1 MLEIA
6 NIFFSEVSFIP
17 HGHCYLWKPEL
28 VWLHV
33 ASDAAIALAYYSI
46 PLTLV
51 YFVQQRQDVPMR
63 LIFILFGAFIVCCG
77 TTHVMEI
84 WTLWHPDYWLSGFV
98 KAITATISVATAAIL
113 IPLIPRA
120 IALPSLESVNLA
132 LLHEIGKS
140 KKTEEALRASQARLS
155 GILNIASDAI
165 ISVDI
170 KQEIQLFNKGA
181 EAIFGYRAEHILGQ
195 PLDLLLPDRLRSVHR
210 RHIEDFTSSSEVAKK
225 MGERRGIVG
234 LRQDGTEFPA
244 EASISKLELK
254 DEKVLTVILRDIT
267 ERRQTEEALK
277 QKNQQLERA
286 LEKLQLAQ
294 AQLVQS
300 EKMSALGEL
309 VGGIAHEINNPLNF
323 IYANIP
329 YIKQYSLELISLLQL
344 YQEQHSPTPDIRE
357 KLEDIELDFL
367 IEDLPDALNSIKGGA
382 DRIRDIVLSLRGFS
396 HLDESE
402 LKTVD
407 IHEGINST
415 LMILQHRL
423 KSKPNFPEIEILQEY
438 GGLPLV
444 ECYPGQLN
452 QVFLNLFK
460 NAIDV
465 LEEHWKSGIGRGK
478 PDPTNI
484 SGGDGESGIAQN
496 STQRPIPS
504 PLPPF
509 ERGDCP
515 IPNSQSPT
523 ITIRTEAIADDW
535 VAIRIAD
542 NGSGITEEL
551 KSKLFDPFFTTKP
564 VGKGTGLGLAIS
576 YQIVVARHGGRL
588 QCFSEVGQFAEF
600 VIEIPVRQ
608 P

>member
-1 MLEIA
+1 MLDV
-6 NIFFSEVSFIP
+6 FSEALFNT
-17 HGHCYLWKPEL
+17 HGHCYLWKPGL

-33 ASDAAIALAYYSI
+33 ASDAAIALAHYSI
-46 PLTLV
+46 TLTLV
-51 YFVQQRQDVPMR
+51 YFLQQRKDASMR

-77 TTHVMEI
+77 TTHIMEI
-84 WTLWHPDYWLSGFV
+84 WTLWHTDYWLSGFV
-98 KAITATISVATAAIL
+98 KAIAATISLATAAIL

-120 IALPSLESVNLA
+120 IALPSLESVNFA
-132 LLHEIGKS
+132 LINQIGNS

-155 GILNIASDAI
+155 GILDIANDAI

-170 KQEIQLFNKGA
+170 NQKINLFNQGA
-181 EAIFGYRAEHILGQ
+181 EAIFGYRSEDILGQ
-195 PLDLLLPDRLRSVHR
+195 SLDLLLPDRLKAVHC
-210 RHIEDFTSSSEVAKK
+210 RHIEEFASSSEVAKK
-225 MGERRGIVG
+225 MGERRRGIVG

-254 DEKVLTVILRDIT
+254 DEKVLTVILRDVT
-267 ERRQTEEALK
+267 ERRQTEEALM
-277 QKNQQLERA
+277 QKNQQLERT
-286 LEKLQLAQ
+286 LEQLQLTQ

-309 VGGIAHEINNPLNF
+309 VGGVAHEINNPLNF

-329 YIKQYSLELISLLQL
+329 YIKQYSLELINLLQL
-344 YQEQHSPTPDIRE
+344 YQEQYSPTPDIRE
-357 KLEDIELDFL
+357 RLEDIELDFL
-367 IEDLPDALNSIKGGA
+367 TEDLPDALNSIKGGA

-396 HLDESE
+396 RLDESE

-415 LMILQHRL
+415 LMILQNRL
-423 KSKPNFPEIEILQEY
+423 KSKPDFPEIEIVREY
-438 GGLPLV
+438 GRLPLV
-444 ECYPGQLN
+444 ECYSGQLN
-452 QVFLNLFK
+452 QVFLNIFK

-465 LEEHWKSGIGRGK
+465 LEEHWKSGIGRGESGSMLEGQAK
-478 PDPTNI
+478 PTTG
-484 SGGDGESGIAQN
+484 SGGDGKSGIGQN
-496 STQRPIPS
+496 STQ
-504 PLPPF
+504 
-509 ERGDCP
+509 CP
-515 IPNSQSPT
+515 MPNSQFPMLNSQSPT
-523 ITIRTEAIADDW
+523 IRIRTEAIADDW

-542 NGSGITEEL
+542 NGPGITEEV

-588 QCFSEVGQFAEF
+588 QCFSQVGQFAEF
-600 VIEIPVRQ
+600 AIEIPVRQ